1 MLCGRLQKR
10 GAKARLE
17 LHRAGSQPD
26 SIRHRNRSMD
36 FIDLRSDTV
45 TRPTD
50 EMREAMARAQVGDD
64 VFEEDPTVNRLQ
76 ELAAAMLGKEAA
88 MFVPTG
94 TMGNQ
99 ICIRMHTQ
107 IGQEVILEERSH
119 IFNMEVSAMAA
130 VSGTLA
136 RPVRGEDGVLD
147 WNTIEPAIRQGNPH
161 VADTGLITIENTLNL
176 AGGIVIRI
184 EAMEEICE
192 RAHALGLPVHLD
204 GARIFN
210 AATALRRDV
219 SDLARPFDTV
229 MFCLS
234 KGLAAPVG
242 SIVAGPKDFIRQA
255 RKVRRMLGGGMRQSG
270 ILAAAGIV
278 ALEKMVSRI
287 EEDHSNAQLLAKGL
301 AQLSGIRLDPERVAT
316 NILVFEVNGSIN
328 AKELQNRLKERG
340 VLAIALN
347 DKQMRMVTHKDVSRA
362 DCERAVSA
370 AQAALPD

>member
-1 MLCGRLQKR
+1 
-10 GAKARLE
+10 
-17 LHRAGSQPD
+17 
-26 SIRHRNRSMD
+26 MD

>member
-17 LHRAGSQPD
+17 LHRAGPQPD

-88 MFVPTG
+88 IFVPTG

>member
-1 MLCGRLQKR
+1 
-10 GAKARLE
+10 
-17 LHRAGSQPD
+17 
-26 SIRHRNRSMD
+26 MD

-88 MFVPTG
+88 IFVPTG